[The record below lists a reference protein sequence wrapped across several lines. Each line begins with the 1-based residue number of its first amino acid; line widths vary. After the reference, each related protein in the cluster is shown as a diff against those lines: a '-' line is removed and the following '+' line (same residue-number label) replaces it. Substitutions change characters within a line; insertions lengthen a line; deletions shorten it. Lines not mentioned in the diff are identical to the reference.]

1 MFFKSL
7 AELKNIIKNTD
18 TAIIVLAD
26 GDKVGDEVFEVENL
40 KKELKNLQIVEPGVK
55 KNASGKP
62 INNITIEQIRE
73 VIAASATKQVSDVY
87 YIFKN
92 AEKMQEAAENAALK
106 LFEEPKKNYH
116 FVLLTSS
123 PEALLPTIR
132 SRAGIYTP
140 LRQNS
145 LEMAPEAEK
154 EVFETAKRL
163 LVADTLGIIDIAEE
177 LQKKKETEKVSRR
190 DFALSV
196 IKTTIELAEKSYFKT
211 ENEAF
216 TKKINGLILAYKNI
230 DENGII
236 RLQLVANL
244 V

>member
-1 MFFKSL
+1 MFYNSDD
-7 AELKNIIKNTD
+7 ELKNIIENAGTAIVCEKNTERLEK
-18 TAIIVLAD
+18 I
-26 GDKVGDEVFEVENL
+26 
-40 KKELKNLQIVEPGVK
+40 LKNPIIIEEHSIEAMREAISMTSVK
-55 KNASGKP
+55 
-62 INNITIEQIRE
+62 
-73 VIAASATKQVSDVY
+73 ATSPRY
-87 YIFKN
+87 FIFKDADKFTEEAQN
-92 AEKMQEAAENAALK
+92 AGLK

-116 FVLLTSS
+116 FILQTSEPEVLL
-123 PEALLPTIR
+123 ATIR
-132 SRAGIYTP
+132 SRAPIYAP
-140 LRQNS
+140 LVLNS
-145 LEMAPEAEK
+145 LEMPPEAEK
-154 EVFETAKRL
+154 EVFEMAKRL

-211 ENEAF
+211 GNEAF

>member
-1 MFFKSL
+1 M
-7 AELKNIIKNTD
+7 
-18 TAIIVLAD
+18 
-26 GDKVGDEVFEVENL
+26 
-40 KKELKNLQIVEPGVK
+40 
-55 KNASGKP
+55 
-62 INNITIEQIRE
+62 
-73 VIAASATKQVSDVY
+73 
-87 YIFKN
+87 
-92 AEKMQEAAENAALK
+92 K

-116 FVLLTSS
+116 FILQTSEPEVLL
-123 PEALLPTIR
+123 ATIR
-132 SRAGIYTP
+132 SRAPIYAP
-140 LRQNS
+140 LVLNS
-145 LEMAPEAEK
+145 LEMPPEAEK
-154 EVFETAKRL
+154 EVFEMAKRL

-211 ENEAF
+211 GNEAF

-230 DENGII
+230 DENGVI

>member
-7 AELKNIIKNTD
+7 AELINIIKNTD
-18 TAIIVLAD
+18 TAIIVLRD
-26 GDKVGDEVFEVENL
+26 GDKIGDKVFEAENL
-40 KKELKNLQIVEPGVK
+40 KNELKNLQIIEPGVK

-62 INNITIEQIRE
+62 INSITIEQIRE
-73 VIAASATKQVSDVY
+73 VISACAVKQQKDVY
-87 YIFKN
+87 FIFKN
-92 AEKMQEAAENAALK
+92 AEKMQEAAENASLK
-106 LFEEPKKNYH
+106 LFEEPKKKYH

-132 SRAGIYTP
+132 SRAAIYAP

-154 EVFETAKRL
+154 EVFMLAKRL
-163 LVADTLGIIDIAEE
+163 LVADNDAVLEIAEE
-177 LQKKKETEKVSRR
+177 LSKKKDTEKCSKR
-190 DFALSV
+190 DFALEV

-216 TKKINGLILAYKNI
+216 TKKINGLILAFNAISKNG
-230 DENGII
+230 NLK
-236 RLQLVANL
+236 LQLIANL